1 MIQTEPRSVY
11 HLVVKTRAVQLT
23 GLAEARAATLNP
35 GDSTI
40 AMLIRII
47 LCWCACIWL
56 SACSSTSN
64 RSDSASVAAEPVTGD
79 PTSELAQA
87 ASMPEP
93 EIEYGSFTKAQL
105 YQAIISELG
114 AQRGVL
120 EDAGDSYFNLALE
133 TKDLGIIRRAVQFA
147 SANNDL
153 NALLQLGLLWS
164 GIDPSDPQPELM
176 LSFQFLETGNYEQA
190 LSHMARVIELG
201 GEIDFSAL
209 SARTGQL
216 DAPARARLIANLRQ
230 LAREF
235 SDQQSIQLT
244 LVQLLAQNGDYR
256 EALSEFEQL
265 LDLMDLNPRLVL
277 LQAQILQSAGDA
289 DDALETL
296 AKGVREFDGDR
307 NLRLTYARLLIQNE
321 RYQLAQAQFAAMMAQ
336 DPQDWETLF
345 SVALLDVELEQF
357 DQASEKF
364 TQLAEVDQRA
374 DEATYYLGYVNEQRN
389 NLPLA
394 IAAYREVRI
403 GTQNFLA
410 AQQQATRLAIQL
422 GDLDPAH
429 DHLSQLSRGQPR
441 LEILFH
447 TIESGALIQAGY
459 PSRARELLDRALNK
473 YPNETDLLFARVLL
487 FDSLKDKAGSEQ
499 DLKQIIRMQPEDSR
513 ALNHLGY
520 MLADQTDRYQEALE
534 LIERAIAISPDDPAI
549 IDSLGWAQFKLGRY
563 EEALTNLRRAYAVFP
578 DAEVASHVGEVLWMM
593 GREQEAIEVWRS
605 ALEIQPDSGL
615 IKEVV
620 DRLQA
625 DL

>member
-1 MIQTEPRSVY
+1 
-11 HLVVKTRAVQLT
+11 
-23 GLAEARAATLNP
+23 
-35 GDSTI
+35 
-40 AMLIRII
+40 
-47 LCWCACIWL
+47 
-56 SACSSTSN
+56 
-64 RSDSASVAAEPVTGD
+64 
-79 PTSELAQA
+79 
-87 ASMPEP
+87 MPEP
-93 EIEYGSFTKAQL
+93 EVEYGSFTKAQL

-164 GIDPSDPQPELM
+164 EIDPSDPQPELM

-235 SDQQSIQLT
+235 SDQHSIQLT

-256 EALSEFEQL
+256 EALAEFEQL
-265 LDLMDLNPRLVL
+265 LELIDPNPRLVL

-296 AKGVREFDGDR
+296 AEGVREFDDNR

-345 SVALLDVELEQF
+345 SMALLDVELEQF
-357 DQASEKF
+357 DQASDKF
-364 TQLAEVDQRA
+364 TQLAKVDQRA
-374 DEATYYLGYVNEQRN
+374 DEANYYLGYVNEQRN

-447 TIESGALIQAGY
+447 TIESGALIQAGH
-459 PSRARELLDRALNK
+459 PDRARELLDRALNK

-487 FDSLKDKAGSEQ
+487 FDSLGDKAGSEQ

-593 GREQEAIEVWRS
+593 GREQEAVEVWRG
-605 ALEIQPDSGL
+605 ALENQPDSDL

>member
-1 MIQTEPRSVY
+1 MF
-11 HLVVKTRAVQLT
+11 VKTRAAQLP
-23 GLAEARAATLNP
+23 GLAEAQAATLNP

-40 AMLIRII
+40 TMLIRII
-47 LCWCACIWL
+47 LCCCACIWL

-79 PTSELAQA
+79 PTREQAQT
-87 ASMPEP
+87 ASMPEQ
-93 EIEYGSFTKAQL
+93 EVEYGSFTKAQL

-164 GIDPSDPQPELM
+164 EIDPSDPQPELM

-256 EALSEFEQL
+256 EALAEFEQL

-296 AKGVREFDGDR
+296 AEGVREFDGNR

-345 SVALLDVELEQF
+345 SMALLDVELEQF
-357 DQASEKF
+357 DQASDKF

-374 DEATYYLGYVNEQRN
+374 DEANYYLGYVNEQRN

-422 GDLDPAH
+422 GDLDSAH
-429 DHLSQLSRGQPR
+429 AHLSQLSRGQPR

-447 TIESGALIQAGY
+447 TIESGALIQAGH
-459 PSRARELLDRALNK
+459 PDRARELLDRALNK

-487 FDSLKDKAGSEQ
+487 FDSLGDKAGSEQ

-520 MLADQTDRYQEALE
+520 MLADQTDRNQEALE

-593 GREQEAIEVWRS
+593 GREQEAVEVWRG
-605 ALEIQPDSGL
+605 AIENKPDSDL

>member
-1 MIQTEPRSVY
+1 M
-11 HLVVKTRAVQLT
+11 A
-23 GLAEARAATLNP
+23 AATRDQINKQP
-35 GDSTI
+35 QT
-40 AMLIRII
+40 
-47 LCWCACIWL
+47 
-56 SACSSTSN
+56 
-64 RSDSASVAAEPVTGD
+64 VAA
-79 PTSELAQA
+79 
-87 ASMPEP
+87 PETAV
-93 EIEYGSFTKAQL
+93 EYGSFTKAQL

-120 EDAGDSYFNLALE
+120 EDASDSYFNLALE

-164 GIDPSDPQPELM
+164 EIDPSDPQPELM

-190 LSHMARVIELG
+190 LSHMVRVIELG

-209 SARTGQL
+209 SARTSQL
-216 DAPARARLIANLRQ
+216 NASARASLIASLRQ

-235 SDQQSIQLT
+235 SDQQSIQQT
-244 LVQLLAQNGDYR
+244 LVQLLAQNGDYL
-256 EALSEFEQL
+256 EALTEFDQL
-265 LDLMDLNPRLVL
+265 LKLIDLNPRLVL
-277 LQAQILQSAGDA
+277 LQAQVLQSAGET

-296 AKGVREFDGDR
+296 AEGVRKFDDNR

-321 RYQLAQAQFAAMMAQ
+321 RYEMAQAQFAAMMTQ
-336 DPQDWETLF
+336 DPQDRETLF
-345 SVALLDVELEQF
+345 SMALLDVELEQF

-364 TQLAEVDQRA
+364 TQLAEVDDRA
-374 DEATYYLGYVNEQRN
+374 DEANYYLGYVNEQRN

-410 AQQQATRLAIQL
+410 AQQRAVSLAIQL
-422 GDLDPAH
+422 GELDSTRAY
-429 DHLSQLSRGQPR
+429 LSQLSRGQPR
-441 LEILFH
+441 LDILFH
-447 TIESGALIQAGY
+447 TIESGALIQAGHAD
-459 PSRARELLDRALNK
+459 RARDLLDRALNK
-473 YPNETDLLFARVLL
+473 YPNEADLLFARVLL
-487 FDSLKDKAGSEQ
+487 FDSLGDKEGSEQ
-499 DLKQIIRMQPEDSR
+499 DLKQIIRIRPEDSR

-520 MLADQTDRYQEALE
+520 MLADQTERYQEALE
-534 LIERAIAISPDDPAI
+534 LIERAIVISPDDPAI

-593 GREQEAIEVWRS
+593 GREQEAVEIWRG
-605 ALEIQPDSGL
+605 ALQNQPDSDL

-620 DRLQA
+620 HRLQA

>member
-11 HLVVKTRAVQLT
+11 DQVVITWAAQLP
-23 GLAEARAATLNP
+23 GRPEAQAATLNP
-35 GDSTI
+35 GDSALT
-40 AMLIRII
+40 MLNRII
-47 LCWCACIWL
+47 LCFCASVWL
-56 SACSSTSN
+56 SACSNTST
-64 RSDSASVAAEPVTGD
+64 RSDPSSVAAATRD
-79 PTSELAQA
+79 QFSEQAQTA
-87 ASMPEP
+87 AAPETAV
-93 EIEYGSFTKAQL
+93 EYGSFTKAQL

-164 GIDPSDPQPELM
+164 EIDPSDPQPELM

-244 LVQLLAQNGDYR
+244 LVQLLAQNGDYL
-256 EALSEFEQL
+256 ESLTEFDQL
-265 LDLMDLNPRLVL
+265 LELIDLNPRLVL
-277 LQAQILQSAGDA
+277 LQAQVLQSAGET

-296 AKGVREFDGDR
+296 SEGVRKFDDNR

-321 RYQLAQAQFAAMMAQ
+321 RYEMAQAQFAAMMTQ

-345 SVALLDVELEQF
+345 SMALLDVELEQF

-364 TQLAEVDQRA
+364 TQLAKVDERA
-374 DEATYYLGYVNEQRN
+374 DEANYYLGYVNEQRN

-403 GTQNFLA
+403 GTQNFLP
-410 AQQQATRLAIQL
+410 AQQQAVRLAIQL
-422 GDLDPAH
+422 GELDSTHAY
-429 DHLSQLSRGQPR
+429 LRQLSRGQPR

-447 TIESGALIQAGY
+447 TIESGALIQAGH
-459 PSRARELLDRALNK
+459 PDRARDLLDRALNK

-487 FDSLKDKAGSEQ
+487 FDSLGDKAGSEQ
-499 DLKQIIRMQPEDSR
+499 DLKQIIRMKPEDSR

-520 MLADQTDRYQEALE
+520 MLADQTERYQEALE

-593 GREQEAIEVWRS
+593 GREQEAIEIWRG
-605 ALEIQPDSGL
+605 ALENQPDSDL

-620 DRLQA
+620 QRLQA

>member
-1 MIQTEPRSVY
+1 
-11 HLVVKTRAVQLT
+11 
-23 GLAEARAATLNP
+23 
-35 GDSTI
+35 
-40 AMLIRII
+40 MLIRII
-47 LCWCACIWL
+47 LCFCASVWL
-56 SACSSTSN
+56 SACSSIPT
-64 RSDSASVAAEPVTGD
+64 RSDSSSVAAATRDQINKQPQTV
-79 PTSELAQA
+79 A
-87 ASMPEP
+87 APETAV
-93 EIEYGSFTKAQL
+93 EYGSFTKAQL

-120 EDAGDSYFNLALE
+120 EDASDSYFNLALE

-164 GIDPSDPQPELM
+164 EIDPSDPQPELM

-190 LSHMARVIELG
+190 LSHMVRVIELG

-216 DAPARARLIANLRQ
+216 NASARANLIANLRQ

-244 LVQLLAQNGDYR
+244 LVQLLAQNGDYL
-256 EALSEFEQL
+256 EALTEFDQL
-265 LDLMDLNPRLVL
+265 LKLIDLNPRLVL
-277 LQAQILQSAGDA
+277 LQAQVLQSAGET

-296 AKGVREFDGDR
+296 AEGVRKFDDNR

-321 RYQLAQAQFAAMMAQ
+321 RYEMAQAQFAAMITQ

-345 SVALLDVELEQF
+345 SMALLDVELEQF

-364 TQLAEVDQRA
+364 TQLAEVDDRA
-374 DEATYYLGYVNEQRN
+374 DEANYYLGYVNEQLN

-410 AQQQATRLAIQL
+410 AQQRAVSLAIQL
-422 GDLDPAH
+422 GELDSTRAY
-429 DHLSQLSRGQPR
+429 LSQLSRGQPR

-447 TIESGALIQAGY
+447 TIESGALIQAGHAD
-459 PSRARELLDRALNK
+459 RARDLLDRALNK
-473 YPNETDLLFARVLL
+473 YPNEADLLFARVLL
-487 FDSLKDKAGSEQ
+487 FDSLGDKEGSEQ
-499 DLKQIIRMQPEDSR
+499 DLKQIIRIRPEDSR

-520 MLADQTDRYQEALE
+520 MLADQTERYQEALE

-593 GREQEAIEVWRS
+593 GREQEAVEIWRG
-605 ALEIQPDSGL
+605 ALQNQPDSDL

-620 DRLQA
+620 HRLQA

>member
-1 MIQTEPRSVY
+1 
-11 HLVVKTRAVQLT
+11 
-23 GLAEARAATLNP
+23 
-35 GDSTI
+35 
-40 AMLIRII
+40 MLIRII
-47 LCWCACIWL
+47 LCFCASVWL
-56 SACSSTSN
+56 SACSSTSTQA
-64 RSDSASVAAEPVTGD
+64 DPPSVAAATRD
-79 PTSELAQA
+79 QISENAQSVA
-87 ASMPEP
+87 EP
-93 EIEYGSFTKAQL
+93 ETAVEFGSFTKAQL

-120 EDAGDSYFNLALE
+120 EDAGHSYFILALE

-164 GIDPSDPQPELM
+164 EIDPSDPQPELM
-176 LSFQFLETGNYEQA
+176 LSFQFLEIGNYEQA
-190 LSHMARVIELG
+190 LSHMVRVIELG

-216 DAPARARLIANLRQ
+216 DATARARLIANLRQ

-244 LVQLLAQNGDYR
+244 LVQLLAQNGDYL
-256 EALSEFEQL
+256 EALTEFDQL
-265 LDLMDLNPRLVL
+265 LKLIDLNPRLVL
-277 LQAQILQSAGDA
+277 LQAQVLQSAGET

-296 AKGVREFDGDR
+296 AEGVRKFDDNR

-321 RYQLAQAQFAAMMAQ
+321 RYEMAQAQFAAMMTQ
-336 DPQDWETLF
+336 DPKDWETLF
-345 SVALLDVELEQF
+345 SMALLDVELEQF

-364 TQLAEVDQRA
+364 TQLAEVDDRA
-374 DEATYYLGYVNEQRN
+374 DEANYYLGYVNEQRK

-410 AQQQATRLAIQL
+410 AQQRAVSLAIQL
-422 GDLDPAH
+422 GELDSTRAY
-429 DHLSQLSRGQPR
+429 LSQLSRGQPR

-447 TIESGALIQAGY
+447 TIESGALIQAGHAD
-459 PSRARELLDRALNK
+459 RARDLLDRALNK
-473 YPNETDLLFARVLL
+473 YPNEADLLFARVLL
-487 FDSLKDKAGSEQ
+487 FDSLGDKEGSEQ
-499 DLKQIIRMQPEDSR
+499 DLKQIIRIQPEDSR

-520 MLADQTDRYQEALE
+520 MLADQTERYQEALE

-593 GREQEAIEVWRS
+593 GREQEAVEIWRS
-605 ALEIQPDSGL
+605 ALKNQPDSDL

-620 DRLQA
+620 HRLQA

>member
-1 MIQTEPRSVY
+1 MIQTKPRSVY
-11 HLVVKTRAVQLT
+11 DQVGKTRAAQLP
-23 GLAEARAATLNP
+23 GRPEAQAATLNP
-35 GDSTI
+35 GDSTLN
-40 AMLIRII
+40 MLIRTI
-47 LCWCACIWL
+47 LCFCASVWL
-56 SACSSTSN
+56 SACSSTSTQ
-64 RSDSASVAAEPVTGD
+64 SDPSSVAAATRD
-79 PTSELAQA
+79 QLSEQAQSA
-87 ASMPEP
+87 AAPET

-120 EDAGDSYFNLALE
+120 EDASDSYFNLALE

-164 GIDPSDPQPELM
+164 EIDPSDPQPELM
-176 LSFQFLETGNYEQA
+176 LSFQFLEIGNYEQA
-190 LSHMARVIELG
+190 LSHMVRVIELG

-216 DAPARARLIANLRQ
+216 DATARARLIANLRQ

-244 LVQLLAQNGDYR
+244 LVQLLAQNGDYL
-256 EALSEFEQL
+256 EALTEFDQL
-265 LDLMDLNPRLVL
+265 LKLIDLNPRLVL
-277 LQAQILQSAGDA
+277 LQAQVLQSAGET

-296 AKGVREFDGDR
+296 AEGVRKFDDNR

-321 RYQLAQAQFAAMMAQ
+321 RYEMAQAQFAAMMTQ

-345 SVALLDVELEQF
+345 SMALLDVELEQF

-364 TQLAEVDQRA
+364 TQLAEVDDRA
-374 DEATYYLGYVNEQRN
+374 DEANYYLGYVNEQRN

-410 AQQQATRLAIQL
+410 AQQRAVSLAIQL
-422 GDLDPAH
+422 GELDSTRAY
-429 DHLSQLSRGQPR
+429 LSQLSRGQPR

-447 TIESGALIQAGY
+447 TIESGALIQAGHAD
-459 PSRARELLDRALNK
+459 RARDLLDRALNK
-473 YPNETDLLFARVLL
+473 YPNEADLLFARVLL
-487 FDSLKDKAGSEQ
+487 FDSLGDKEGSEQ
-499 DLKQIIRMQPEDSR
+499 DLKQIIRIQPEDSR

-520 MLADQTDRYQEALE
+520 MLADQTERYQEALE

-593 GREQEAIEVWRS
+593 GREQEAVEIWRG
-605 ALEIQPDSGL
+605 ALQNQPDSDL

-620 DRLQA
+620 HRLQA